1 MPGSDF
7 ANAEILHWL
16 HRLIVLEGR
25 GAWSWVHTLTTTNDF
40 INTCTATDPPRRH
53 QAAAQLTTLSS
64 PRGSCCTQNQLGPA
78 ETLPASTFN
87 SDPPEPA
94 THRPQQYSCI
104 RNFII
109 DTTLLEHW
117 NRLGRRGR
125 CTELNL
131 AILVRT
137 QPRRFRNDAG
147 PLEDRHIILAQGIL
161 EREWATS
168 SSHFGRS

>member
-1 MPGSDF
+1 MLDF

-16 HRLIVLEGR
+16 HRLIVLDGR
-25 GAWSWVHTLTTTNDF
+25 RAWSWVQTLTTTNDF

-78 ETLPASTFN
+78 ETLPAST
-87 SDPPEPA
+87 P
-94 THRPQQYSCI
+94 I
-104 RNFII
+104 RQSRQRI
-109 DTTLLEHW
+109 DRSSTAVFVISSSNTTLLEHW

-137 QPRRFRNDAG
+137 QARRFRNDAG
-147 PLEDRHIILAQGIL
+147 PLEDRHIVLAQGIL

-168 SSHFGRS
+168 SSHFG